1 LNENQRFHRPDP
13 ERTAPRRNWS
23 GLYRSSDSWGRPGA
37 TLGPAPD
44 PLATISGFVG
54 DLLMTGAKLGA
65 MVLDS
70 MEVAGGPESRP
81 PGADGRDARSRS
93 KEADGQ

>member
-1 LNENQRFHRPDP
+1 LNESQRFHRPDP

-23 GLYRSSDSWGRPGA
+23 GLYRSSDSWGRSDA
-37 TLGPAPD
+37 TSGPAPD
-44 PLATISGFVG
+44 PLTTISGFVG
-54 DLLMTGAKLGA
+54 DLMMTGAKLGA

-70 MEVAGGPESRP
+70 MGVAAGSGSRP
-81 PGADGRDARSRS
+81 PDAGSRS